1 MDIILFWSIGWTLF
15 LLIILSGN
23 IGCGSDYDE
32 YLVSCYKSVLR
43 ADKKISKLSIKKEE
57 YLKNDDFI
65 KVKKIEKRIKKIEV
79 RKALDEFRIAPY
91 KIRIEIYKLKH
102 PIKYFFIL

>member
-65 KVKKIEKRIKKIEV
+65 KVKKIEE

-91 KIRIEIYKLKH
+91 KIRIEIYKLIH